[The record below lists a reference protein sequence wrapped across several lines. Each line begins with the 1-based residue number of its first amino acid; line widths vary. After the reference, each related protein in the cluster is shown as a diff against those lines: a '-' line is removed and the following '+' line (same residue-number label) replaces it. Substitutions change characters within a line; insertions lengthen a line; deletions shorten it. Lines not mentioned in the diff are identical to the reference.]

1 MQRFLT
7 TLKFTQH
14 GIEHIKDTCRRTD
27 AFKETAR
34 QMGARVRDIYW
45 TLGSFDGIAIID
57 APDEETATAVMLYVG
72 SKGSV
77 QTQTCRAYNAAEMQ
91 EILGKLPD

>member
-7 TLKFTQH
+7 TLKFTDQ
-14 GIEHIKDTCRRTD
+14 GIQHIKDTCRRTD
-27 AFKETAR
+27 AFKEAAR

-77 QTQTCRAYNAAEMQ
+77 QTQTCRAYSAGEMQ
-91 EILGKLPD
+91 EILEKLPE